1 MPPKFQINNPVFVAG
16 IPDNIGFIQRIEP
29 AAASG
34 QIFYGVIFP
43 NGNFSTHPEQQ
54 LRKFIPLQNA
64 WHLLSANQYESYEK
78 LSLVSTFHKVRN
90 STNNTLS
97 TLLASRTIFKP
108 YQYKPLVKLLN
119 SPTRR
124 ILIAD
129 EVGLG
134 KTIEAGHI
142 LLELAGRKELKNALI
157 VCPKSLKD
165 KWKFEMEEKFNF
177 YFKIM
182 ANRNELVSAFN
193 HSVASGE
200 DFKAIVTYDNVRV
213 KPMGQDYSVEQNPF
227 LQAIESSGLFLDL
240 LICDEAHYLRN
251 INLRHKGIKK
261 VLEVS
266 KACVFLTA
274 TPLMTGIENLFNLI
288 KLIDEKAYYR
298 WEEFQ
303 NAVSIN
309 KPFIKA
315 VSRVNKKEN
324 LLEIH
329 DELVNSEV
337 PFSVSIGEEFRYA
350 NNIKIGDYFAKD
362 PLFNRVSRN
371 LLSGSSDYSVLTSI
385 QKDLTDLNSLN
396 HIYTRTRKREVT
408 TDGTFTTRTPHSY
421 RISLTTQEREAY
433 DQVINAYDGI
443 PLALV
448 TKKRQISSCL
458 PAFYATEDDIKNG
471 TIKWVGQDSKFNKF
485 KNIIDE
491 VVLKHGRKLIVFA
504 FFRKT
509 LLYLQN
515 RLELEG
521 IKCILLYGPTEDRQS
536 VINQF
541 REDASIKV
549 FLSSQVGTEGVDLQF
564 CNAVVN
570 YDLPWNPMVV
580 EQRIGR
586 IDRIGQ
592 KEPLIH
598 IYNLVLKNTIEEQIF
613 DRLLNRIHIF
623 QETIGDLESILAD
636 EDTSFD
642 KAFSNLEI
650 DLYCKELSIDQ
661 QNKRIETTTLALVRQ
676 INDLDE
682 IKTELTDSMV
692 NDVFFQNAINQI
704 YNNKQYITEFE
715 IKKFIQW
722 LCESKLGSVVL
733 RKINESL
740 YEIDFVDNNMNRLLS
755 FINENID
762 FDSNRDLKFIQT
774 KFKNANMDK
783 RNIQLTFN
791 QVYARENPRIEY
803 INAYHPFTIAIA
815 NYIEKQKL
823 HVNQV
828 FQAHLSV
835 LNVFDETFKATVG
848 DYLMAVY
855 KITVTRKNT
864 VSNKSFEYLYP
875 VIICFSSIEDILILN
890 DDDAAFL
897 NGKVQQYAERIE
909 QFAEFD
915 SDFIDYIIPNFTQK
929 LGETIDRFKE
939 EEEIKIESY
948 KIRSTKQLDQYYSYR
963 IERIKEQIEQF
974 DQNSKVLPMWK
985 SNLLQIQNEY
995 KERKES
1001 LLDTSV
1007 ELDNTLVS
1015 ITYFDIN

>member
-1 MPPKFQINNPVFVAG
+1 MRKFEINDPVYVLES
-16 IPDNIGFIQRIEP
+16 PENIGFIQRIELD
-29 AAASG
+29 ASG
-34 QIFYGVIFP
+34 SIFYGITLQ
-43 NGNFSTHPEQQ
+43 NGNYSTHPEHQ
-54 LRKFIPLQNA
+54 LRKFIPFQNA
-64 WHLLSANQYESYEK
+64 WQLLAANQCEGYEK

-119 SPTRR
+119 SPNRK

-157 VCPKSLKD
+157 VCPKSLKE

-177 YFKIM
+177 YFKII
-182 ANRNELVSAFN
+182 ANRKELVSALN
-193 HSVASGE
+193 HAKSTGE
-200 DFKAIVTYDNVRV
+200 DFKAIVTYDMVRV

-227 LQAIESSGLFLDL
+227 LQAIEFADLFFDL

-251 INLRHKGIKK
+251 INLRHRGIKK
-261 VLEVS
+261 VIDVS

-315 VSRVNKKEN
+315 VSRLNKKEN

-337 PFSVSIGEEFRYA
+337 PFSVSIGEEFRVA
-350 NNIKIGDYFAKD
+350 DNIKIGDYFAKD
-362 PLFNRVSRN
+362 PLFNRVTKN
-371 LLSGSSDYSVLTSI
+371 MQSGNSEYSTLTSI
-385 QKDLTDLNSLN
+385 QKDLTDLNTLN

-408 TDGTFTTRTPHSY
+408 TDGTFTTRTPHSFM
-421 RISLTTQEREAY
+421 ISLTAQERDAY
-433 DQVINAYDGI
+433 DEVINTYEGV

-448 TKKRQISSCL
+448 SKKRQISSCL
-458 PAFYATEDDIKNG
+458 PAFYSTEDDLKNG
-471 TIKWVGQDSKFNKF
+471 TTNWVGKDSKFEKF
-485 KNIIDE
+485 YTIINE
-491 VVLKHGRKLIVFA
+491 VVFINNKKLIVFA

-509 LLYLQN
+509 LLYLKYS
-515 RLELEG
+515 LEREG
-521 IKCILLYGPTEDRQS
+521 IKCILLYGPTEDRQA

-564 CNAVVN
+564 CNAIVN

-598 IYNLVLKNTIEEQIF
+598 IYNLVLKDTIEEQIF

-636 EDTSFD
+636 EDSPFE
-642 KAFSNLEI
+642 KAFSNLE
-650 DLYCKELSIDQ
+650 LELFGKKLSADQ
-661 QNKRIETTTLALVRQ
+661 QNKLIETTALALERQ
-676 INDLDE
+676 KNDIDE
-682 IKTELTDSMV
+682 IKSELTDSMV

-715 IKKFIQW
+715 IKKIIQW
-722 LCESKLGSVVL
+722 LCETILGSIIF
-733 RKINESL
+733 RQINEFL
-740 YEIDFVDNNMNRLLS
+740 YELDFVDNNLKRLLN
-755 FINENID
+755 FINENIN
-762 FDSNRDLKFIQT
+762 FELNRDLKFIHNR
-774 KFKNANMDK
+774 FKNANLEK
-783 RNIQLTFN
+783 RKIQLAFD
-791 QVYARENPRIEY
+791 QKYARENPGIEY
-803 INAYHPFTIAIA
+803 INAYHPMTIAVS

-823 HVNQV
+823 HINQV
-828 FQAHLSV
+828 FQARLSV
-835 LNVFDETFKATVG
+835 HNVTDDIFQAVEG

-855 KITVTRKNT
+855 KITVHRKST
-864 VSNKSFEYLYP
+864 VSTKSFEYLCP
-875 VIICFSSIEDILILN
+875 AVIYLGAGDDIQILN
-890 DDDAAFL
+890 DEDASFL
-897 NGKVQQYAERIE
+897 NGKVQQYAERISE
-909 QFAEFD
+909 FAEFD
-915 SDFIDYIIPNFTQK
+915 SEFIDYLIPTFTQK
-929 LGETIDRFKE
+929 LTETKNKYRD

-948 KIRSTKQLDQYYSYR
+948 KIRSAKQFDQYYTYR
-963 IERIKEQIEQF
+963 IERIEEQIREN
-974 DQNSKVLPMWK
+974 DSNTKVLPMWK

-1001 LLDTSV
+1001 ILETRVGIED
-1007 ELDNTLVS
+1007 TLVS
-1015 ITYFDIN
+1015 ITYFEIN

>member
-1 MPPKFQINNPVFVAG
+1 MSKYEINDPVYVVG
-16 IPDNIGFIQRIEP
+16 SPENIGFIQRIEP
-29 AAASG
+29 DVSG
-34 QIFYGVIFP
+34 QIFYGVTFQ
-43 NGNFSTHPEQQ
+43 NGNYSTHPELQI
-54 LRKFIPLQNA
+54 RKFIPFKNA
-64 WHLLSANQYESYEK
+64 WQLLASNQCESYEK

-119 SPTRR
+119 SPTRK

-142 LLELAGRKELKNALI
+142 LLELAGRQELKNALI
-157 VCPKSLKD
+157 VCPKSLKE

-182 ANRNELVSAFN
+182 ANRKELVSALN
-193 HSVASGE
+193 HSIATGE

-213 KPMGQDYSVEQNPF
+213 KPMIEDNSIEQNPF
-227 LQAIESSGLFLDL
+227 LQAIESAGLFFDL

-251 INLRHKGIKK
+251 INLRHRGIKK

-274 TPLMTGIENLFNLI
+274 TPLMTGIENLYNLI

-315 VSRVNKKEN
+315 VSRLNKKEN

-329 DELVNSEV
+329 DELINSEV

-362 PLFNRVSRN
+362 PLFNRVTKN
-371 LLSGSSDYSVLTSI
+371 LQSGNSDYSILTSI

-408 TDGTFTTRTPHSY
+408 TDGSFTTRTPHSY
-421 RISLTTQEREAY
+421 MINLTAQEREAY
-433 DQVINAYDGI
+433 DEVINIYDGV

-448 TKKRQISSCL
+448 SKKRQITSCL
-458 PAFYATEDDIKNG
+458 PAYYSTEEESKSGI
-471 TIKWVGQDSKFNKF
+471 TSWLGQDSKFDKF
-485 KNIIDE
+485 KTIVNE
-491 VVLKHGRKLIVFA
+491 VVHKNGRKLIVFA

-509 LLYLQN
+509 LLYLKN
-515 RLELEG
+515 RLEREG
-521 IKCILLYGPTEDRQS
+521 IKCILLYGPTEDRQA

-541 REDASIKV
+541 RDDASIKV

-564 CNAVVN
+564 CNALVN

-598 IYNLVLKNTIEEQIF
+598 IYNLVLENTIEEQIYY
-613 DRLLNRIHIF
+613 RLLDRIHIF

-636 EDTSFD
+636 DDSSFD
-642 KAFSNLEI
+642 KVFKNLEI
-650 DLYCKELSIDQ
+650 ELYSKELSTNQ
-661 QNKRIETTTLALVRQ
+661 QNDRIETTTKALIRQ
-676 INDLDE
+676 RTDLDE

-722 LCESKLGSVVL
+722 LCESKLGSIIL
-733 RKINESL
+733 REISESL
-740 YEIDFVDNNMNRLLS
+740 YELDFVDNNFSRLLN
-755 FINENID
+755 FITENID
-762 FDSNRDLKFIQT
+762 LDSNRNLKYIQS
-774 KFKNANMDK
+774 KFKNANLEK
-783 RNIQLTFN
+783 RKIQLTFN
-791 QVYARENPRIEY
+791 QDYARENPQIEY
-803 INAYHPFTIAIA
+803 INAYHPLTIAIA
-815 NYIEKQKL
+815 NFIEKQKL

-828 FQAHLSV
+828 FQAHLSI
-835 LNVFDETFKATVG
+835 LNASGENFNAVEG

-864 VSNKSFEYLYP
+864 ISNKSFEYLYP
-875 VIICFSSIEDILILN
+875 VIISFDSDEGIQILN

-897 NGKVQQYAERIE
+897 NGKVQQFADRINE
-909 QFAEFD
+909 FAEFD
-915 SDFIDYIIPNFTQK
+915 SDFIEYITPTFTQK
-929 LGETIDRFKE
+929 LRETIDKFKE

-948 KIRSTKQLDQYYSYR
+948 KIRSTKQIDQYYSYR
-963 IERIKEQIEQF
+963 IERIEEQINAN
-974 DQNSKVLPMWK
+974 DSNVKVLPMWN

-995 KERKES
+995 RERKES
-1001 LLDTSV
+1001 LLETRVD
-1007 ELDNTLVS
+1007 LDNTLVS
-1015 ITYFDIN
+1015 ITYFEIN